1 MVKGKIM
8 NAVAFIWDLDGTLL
22 DSYEVI
28 VSSLYRTYR
37 ELGVELKKEEILKE
51 VITYSVSAFISN
63 MEVQLGIPFD
73 TMKTR
78 YSEISNEERLKIKPI
93 PNVAE
98 ILEYLK
104 QNGVR
109 HFVFTHRGNSTQ
121 EVLENLE
128 LYDFFDEIIT
138 GKDGFARKPDPS
150 AINYLVAKYGLDR
163 EKTFYVGDR
172 TIDMECA
179 NNAGVRSIMYLPEG
193 SIAKVTGKE
202 TYVVRDLLEI
212 QELVIE

>member
-1 MVKGKIM
+1 
-8 NAVAFIWDLDGTLL
+8 VAFVWDLDGTLL

-73 TMKTR
+73 AMKTR

-93 PNVAE
+93 PNAAE

-104 QNGVR
+104 QNGAR
-109 HFVFTHRGNSTQ
+109 HFVFTHRGNSTE
-121 EVLENLE
+121 EVLKKLK
-128 LYDFFDEIIT
+128 LYEFFDEIIT

-150 AINYLVAKYGLDR
+150 AIHYLVEKYKLNG

-179 NNAGVRSIMYLPEG
+179 NNAGIRGIMYLPEK
-193 SIAKVTGKE
+193 SLAKPNGKE
-202 TYVVRDLLEI
+202 TYVVKNLLEI
-212 QELVIE
+212 RELVIE